1 MMIFV
6 LDFGN
11 QFAVILQLLVLQ
23 RLMVIC
29 VLEHVTVLAC
39 SHLAML
45 PCEGN
50 GKTCT
55 VPAYL
60 LVSIVPMQG
69 TNYTNYTFVILLGEI
84 PF

>member
-1 MMIFV
+1 M
-6 LDFGN
+6 
-11 QFAVILQLLVLQ
+11 ILQLLVLQ
-23 RLMVIC
+23 RLMVIHIS
-29 VLEHVTVLAC
+29 EHIKVLAC

-45 PCEGN
+45 SCEGD

-60 LVSIVPMQG
+60 LISIVPVQG

-84 PF
+84 LFGIMVLY